1 MSFSIAIN
9 IGRNSV
15 TAMFRKAAAAQAS
28 PLPRM
33 KPVGLPSSGESRQQA
48 QGIQARKDN
57 KWHTTQ
63 PAGGFAGGVLD
74 MDKTPELYGEQLK
87 GNFHKNLQNYMYPAA
102 GAAMGGVGAYALAKM
117 FGSSDDEEESRFPW
131 LATLLG
137 AGAGAAGLPAYLA
150 YRGTSPT
157 VRTNSGF
164 QGDIKT
170 TPAPR
175 TTSAVA

>member
-1 MSFSIAIN
+1 MSLSIAIN
-9 IGRNSV
+9 IGRDSV
-15 TAMFRKAAAAQAS
+15 TAMFRKSAAAQAS
-28 PLPRM
+28 PLPKM
-33 KPVGLPSSGESRQQA
+33 KPIGLPSPSESRQQA
-48 QGIQARKDN
+48 QGIQARKDD

-63 PAGGFAGGVLD
+63 PGGGFAGGLLD
-74 MDKTPELYGEQLK
+74 MNKTPELYGEQLK
-87 GNFHKNLQNYMYPAA
+87 GNFHKNLQNYMYPLG
-102 GAAMGGVGAYALAKM
+102 GAAMGGLGAYALSKM
-117 FGSSDDEEESRFPW
+117 FGSSDEEESSFPW

-137 AGAGAAGLPAYLA
+137 AGAGAVGLPAYLA

-164 QGDIKT
+164 QGDVKT